1 MMAHHDDTLAH
12 AVARLRESG
21 RRRLRE
27 FADGYT
33 YSPADSVP
41 PIRDGEPVP
50 AATRE
55 DALAVLGRLAHGV
68 DAERLLERVA
78 ARPDAEA
85 LRAALCEIGAAAV
98 TTGRRG

>member
-1 MMAHHDDTLAH
+1 MSMARPGDTFER

-27 FADGYT
+27 F
-33 YSPADSVP
+33 PADHAWSP
-41 PIRDGEPVP
+41 TRDGEPVP

-55 DALAVLGRLAHGV
+55 DAHAVLARLAHGV

-78 ARPDAEA
+78 SREDAEA
-85 LRAALCEIGAAAV
+85 LRAALCEIGAAAA
-98 TTGRRG
+98 TARGRD